1 MLPNCTSTT
10 NIYRP
15 VSTRLGKIST
25 FSTSYFG
32 RDNSTGI
39 DLTEII
45 TKTLMGK
52 KINKIWLKQ
61 KMDKNKK
68 LSLIEVISMAVGTMI
83 GASIF
88 SIFGLGAK
96 IAGNDLPEAF
106 ILSGIYALAV
116 AYSYAI
122 LGSKIISNAGPIAFI
137 LKGLGDSIVTGA
149 LSILM
154 WLTYVISIA
163 LFVKGFAGYFLPFI
177 HVDST
182 AFTIG
187 IVEVI
192 VISFFT
198 ALNFFG
204 SKNVGKAEFYIVL
217 IKLSILLVFI
227 LGGFMSINWEMAKPG
242 FDMAHTKGLLNAS
255 IIFFLSYMGFG
266 LITNASENI
275 RNPEKNV
282 PKAIFISIFFVM
294 IFYILISLVTIGN
307 LPLPDIIKAQENA
320 LAIAAKPFLG
330 NFGFI
335 LITIGALFSIS
346 SALNAT
352 IFGGANIAY
361 SLAKDGELPESFE
374 RKVWFKSTEGLYF
387 TAGLG
392 LFFALFFNLGAIA
405 SITSTV
411 FTVIYIFVLISH
423 LKLRKEYGG
432 NNILL
437 YINLIVLL
445 IVFGALM
452 KYQWDTQ
459 RSAFYGSI
467 FTFIGAFI
475 VEYLY
480 RKVTKR
486 EIKDTR
492 ISTHLK
498 QKI

>member
-1 MLPNCTSTT
+1 MEQS
-10 NIYRP
+10 
-15 VSTRLGKIST
+15 
-25 FSTSYFG
+25 
-32 RDNSTGI
+32 
-39 DLTEII
+39 
-45 TKTLMGK
+45 
-52 KINKIWLKQ
+52 
-61 KMDKNKK
+61 KK
-68 LSLIEVISMAVGTMI
+68 LNLIEVVAMAVGTMI

-106 ILSGIYALAV
+106 ILSGIYALIV

-137 LKGLGDSIVTGA
+137 LKGLVDSIVTGT

-154 WLTYVISIA
+154 WLTYVVSIS
-163 LFVKGFAGYFLPFI
+163 LFVKGFAGYLLPFI
-177 HVDST
+177 HIEST
-182 AFTIG
+182 TFTVG
-187 IVEVI
+187 IVEVL

-204 SKNVGKAEFYIVL
+204 SKTVGKAEFYIVL
-217 IKLSILLVFI
+217 VKLSILLVFI
-227 LGGFMSINWEMAKPG
+227 LGGFMTINWQMAKPG
-242 FDMAHTKGLLNAS
+242 IDATHMNGLLNAS

-275 RNPEKNV
+275 KNPKKNV
-282 PKAIFISIFFVM
+282 PLAIFLSIIFVM
-294 IFYILISLVTIGN
+294 VFYISISLVTIGN
-307 LPLPDIIKAQENA
+307 LPLNDIIKAQENA

-361 SLAKDGELPESFE
+361 SIAKDGELPEFFE
-374 RKVWFKSTEGLYF
+374 RKIWFKSTEGLYI

-392 LFFALFFNLGAIA
+392 LVFALFFNLGAIA

-423 LKLRKEYGG
+423 IKLHKEYGG
-432 NNILL
+432 KRILL
-437 YINLIVLL
+437 IINLIILL
-445 IVFGALM
+445 SVFVALM
-452 KYQWDTQ
+452 NYQWTSQ

-467 FTFIGAFI
+467 ITFIGAFI
-475 VEYLY
+475 VEFLY
-480 RKVTKR
+480 RKYGERKMKVNNL
-486 EIKDTR
+486 
-492 ISTHLK
+492 STYPR
-498 QKI
+498 QKE

>member
-1 MLPNCTSTT
+1 
-10 NIYRP
+10 
-15 VSTRLGKIST
+15 
-25 FSTSYFG
+25 
-32 RDNSTGI
+32 
-39 DLTEII
+39 
-45 TKTLMGK
+45 MG
-52 KINKIWLKQ
+52 Q
-61 KMDKNKK
+61 NKK
-68 LSLIEVISMAVGTMI
+68 LSLVEVISMAVGTMI

-106 ILSGIYALAV
+106 ILSGIYALVV

-122 LGSKIISNAGPIAFI
+122 LGGKIISNAGPIAFI
-137 LKGLGDSIVTGA
+137 LKGLGDSIITGV

-163 LFVKGFAGYFLPFI
+163 LFVKGFAGYLLPFI
-177 HVDST
+177 HVEST

-187 IVEVI
+187 VVEII
-192 VISFFT
+192 VITFFT

-204 SKNVGKAEFYIVL
+204 SKAVGKAEFYIVL
-217 IKLSILLVFI
+217 IKLSILMVFI
-227 LGGFMSINWEMAKPG
+227 LGGFMTINWEMAKPG
-242 FDMAHTKGLLNAS
+242 FDVQHTNGLLNAS

-275 RNPEKNV
+275 KNPAKNV
-282 PKAIFISIFFVM
+282 PRAIFISILFVM
-294 IFYILISLVTIGN
+294 LFYVLISLVTIGN

-335 LITIGALFSIS
+335 LITVGALFSIS

-361 SLAKDGELPESFE
+361 SLAKDGELPDFFE
-374 RKVWFKSTEGLYF
+374 RKIWFKSIEGLYI

-392 LFFALFFNLGAIA
+392 LLFALFFDLGAIA

-411 FTVIYIFVLISH
+411 FTVIYIFVLIAH

-432 NNILL
+432 NKILL
-437 YINLIVLL
+437 IINLIILTS
-445 IVFGALM
+445 VFVALM

-459 RSAFYGSI
+459 RAAFYGSI
-467 FTFIGAFI
+467 LTFIGAFA
-475 VEYLY
+475 VEYFY
-480 RKVTKR
+480 RKFGKR
-486 EIKDTR
+486 EMKNGNY
-492 ISTHLK
+492 
-498 QKI
+498 

>member
-1 MLPNCTSTT
+1 M
-10 NIYRP
+10 
-15 VSTRLGKIST
+15 
-25 FSTSYFG
+25 
-32 RDNSTGI
+32 
-39 DLTEII
+39 E
-45 TKTLMGK
+45 
-52 KINKIWLKQ
+52 
-61 KMDKNKK
+61 KNKK
-68 LSLIEVISMAVGTMI
+68 LSLIEISSMAIGTMI

-122 LGSKIISNAGPIAFI
+122 LGGKIISDAGPIAFI
-137 LKGLGDSIVTGA
+137 LKGLGDNIITGA

-154 WLTYVISIA
+154 WLTYVVSIA
-163 LFVKGFAGYFLPFI
+163 LFVKGFAGYLLPFLHI
-177 HVDST
+177 EST
-182 AFTIG
+182 TLAIG

-192 VISFFT
+192 VIAFFT

-204 SKNVGKAEFYIVL
+204 SKAVGKVEFYIVL

-227 LGGFMSINWEMAKPG
+227 LGGFMTINWEMAKPS
-242 FDMAHTKGLLNAS
+242 FDAAHTSGLLNAS

-266 LITNASENI
+266 LITNASENVE
-275 RNPEKNV
+275 NPKKNV
-282 PKAIFISIFFVM
+282 PLAIFISIFFVM

-352 IFGGANIAY
+352 IFGGANISY
-361 SLAKDGELPESFE
+361 SLAKDGELPDIFE
-374 RKVWFKSTEGLYF
+374 RKVWFKSTEGLYL

-392 LFFALFFNLGAIA
+392 LLFALFFDLGAIA

-423 LKLRKEYGG
+423 LKIYKEYGG
-432 NNILL
+432 NKILL
-437 YINLIVLL
+437 IFNLLL
-445 IVFGALM
+445 LLVVFVALL

-459 RSAFYGSI
+459 KGAFYASI
-467 FTFIGAFI
+467 FTFLGAFI
-475 VEYLY
+475 IEYFY
-480 RKVTKR
+480 RKYGKR
-486 EIKDTR
+486 EMKVD
-492 ISTHLK
+492 
-498 QKI
+498 